1 MNINFLKRLLLFLVL
16 LVAQVLVLNHIHL
29 FGYATPMLYI
39 YFVISFQRGYPRWAV
54 MVWSFLLGLGFDVAN
69 NTPGLAAASMT
80 LLGLLQPYVLE
91 LFMQRDS
98 DENMQPAI
106 ITMGPGTYLSYAAI
120 LTLGF
125 CLVFFT
131 LESFSFFNWLQW
143 LLNVVCSSL
152 LTLLLVMVI
161 DNFRKQ

>member
-54 MVWSFLLGLGFDVAN
+54 MVWSFLLGLGIDVAN

-91 LFMQRDS
+91 ALH
-98 DENMQPAI
+98 
-106 ITMGPGTYLSYAAI
+106 AA
-120 LTLGF
+120 
-125 CLVFFT
+125 
-131 LESFSFFNWLQW
+131 
-143 LLNVVCSSL
+143 
-152 LTLLLVMVI
+152 
-161 DNFRKQ
+161 